1 MIHGRGP
8 LMLYHFLCIFFVYA
22 FLGWCTEVCYAAL
35 ETGEFVNRGFLN
47 GPVCPV
53 YGFGVVIVLGC
64 LTPLSD
70 NLPVLFIGSV
80 LLTSILEWLTG
91 FVLEKLFH
99 QRWWDYS
106 DEPFNLSGYVCLRFS
121 IAWGLACVFVVKLL
135 HPTILTLIGLCP
147 RILGIVLLGILS
159 GIMAVDLAATVSTI
173 VKLNRRL
180 EQIDKLAA
188 KIKEAS
194 NEFGEDLAEKVL
206 NAAERGAGWKEAM
219 DELSSKMA
227 LRRDELV
234 DGMEGLGQFRNEQQ
248 AQVRRQMEE
257 WRVNLRELLEKDSFG
272 SRRLLS
278 AFPQLR
284 SIDHKDTLERLRQ
297 RVKHR
302 K

>member
-1 MIHGRGP
+1 M
-8 LMLYHFLCIFFVYA
+8 
-22 FLGWCTEVCYAAL
+22 
-35 ETGEFVNRGFLN
+35 
-47 GPVCPV
+47 
-53 YGFGVVIVLGC
+53 
-64 LTPLSD
+64 
-70 NLPVLFIGSV
+70 
-80 LLTSILEWLTG
+80 
-91 FVLEKLFH
+91 
-99 QRWWDYS
+99 
-106 DEPFNLSGYVCLRFS
+106 
-121 IAWGLACVFVVKLL
+121 FVVKLL

-227 LRRDELV
+227 LRRDEPA
-234 DGMEGLGQFRNEQQ
+234 DGMEELGQLKEEQR
-248 AQVRRQMEE
+248 AQVRRQLEE
-257 WRVNLRELLEKDSFG
+257 WRANLRELLEKDSFG

-297 RVKHR
+297 WVKHR